1 MKAAASST
9 ISLTLP
15 TPDYLNMDDD
25 RLVTLAQSGDERAQ
39 SLVLNKYR
47 HLAQFKARSYFLHGA
62 DREDTLQEGMIGLFK
77 AIRDY
82 KPDGPCSFRSFAL
95 LCITRQII
103 TAIKAATRK
112 KHSPLNTYTP
122 LTAADVDSEPAA
134 NLAEMMSGT
143 GAEDPLEMFIVD
155 EEIGRIKQTMR
166 QVLSELEWEVLLA
179 YVDGKS
185 YREIADSLHRH
196 TKVIDNALYRV
207 KLKLREIR

>member
-1 MKAAASST
+1 MRVASST
-9 ISLTLP
+9 VAPLASAPAYADL
-15 TPDYLNMDDD
+15 DDD
-25 RLVTLAQSGDERAQ
+25 RLVLLAQAGDDTAQ
-39 SLVLNKYR
+39 AAVLTKYR

-82 KPDGPCSFRSFAL
+82 KPDGLCSFRSFAL

-122 LTAADVDSEPAA
+122 LAYSDFDTELSA
-134 NLAEMMSGT
+134 NLTETMSAA
-143 GAEDPLEMFIVD
+143 GAADPLEMFIVD
-155 EEIGRIKQTMR
+155 EEIDRIKQAMR
-166 QVLSELEWEVLLA
+166 RALSELEWEVLLA

-185 YREIADSLHRH
+185 YREIAGSLHRH

-207 KLKLREIR
+207 KQKLRELD

>member
-1 MKAAASST
+1 MRAASST
-9 ISLTLP
+9 IAPRTAA
-15 TPDYLNMDDD
+15 PDYSDMDDD
-25 RLVTLAQSGDERAQ
+25 CLIVMAQTGDETAQ
-39 SLVLNKYR
+39 AVVLNKYR

-82 KPDGPCSFRSFAL
+82 KPDGLCSFRSFAL

-122 LTAADVDSEPAA
+122 LVFSDFDTELSA
-134 NLAEMMSGT
+134 NLTETMSSA
-143 GAEDPLEMFIVD
+143 GAEDPLDMFIVD
-155 EEIGRIKQTMR
+155 EEIDRIKQAMR
-166 QVLSELEWEVLLA
+166 EALSELEWEVLVA

-207 KLKLREIR
+207 KQKLRELG